1 MNKENFL
8 IFTKI
13 FWMIIGIVCL
23 VYLHKI
29 NENIRNIDT
38 PETFDGAILNY
49 SRAIKDPNN
58 PYGHKYEK
66 VPLEI
71 RIVK

>member
-29 NENIRNIDT
+29 NENIRNIDI

-49 SRAIKDPNN
+49 S
-58 PYGHKYEK
+58 KYNYENGAYQK

-71 RIVK
+71 KIVKS

>member
-1 MNKENFL
+1 MNKEYFL

-49 SRAIKDPNN
+49 S
-58 PYGHKYEK
+58 KYNYENGVYQT

-71 RIVK
+71 KIVK

>member
-1 MNKENFL
+1 MNKEYFL

-38 PETFDGAILNY
+38 PETFDGAILN
-49 SRAIKDPNN
+49 
-58 PYGHKYEK
+58 
-66 VPLEI
+66 
-71 RIVK
+71 